1 MEKRNESRG
10 TAMSIRKQIG
20 ITSNHSDVLASD
32 ELKELASWRDLSS
45 GEPYLIDPEM
55 VDELASYLLDRA
67 QPGPSTDRRYYQLR
81 NALLMAA
88 RAYQT
93 AEGRDLIV
101 LNEATESS
109 VRRRL
114 EEFDREDISDLLSLG
129 IPLAN
134 ALAEVE
140 GNGSVAKDY
149 PAALEAWSE
158 VANSLDELLSKP
170 RRSTRFG
177 LDDMLQSLDGL
188 HALIEMLELYR
199 RLLLAA
205 GRALDDL
212 GAATVDQYE
221 LPGLSSAV
229 GMWRVAQGDSARRIG
244 STLYELAV
252 HTEGFGV
259 EEGPFEP
266 VSADGSW
273 ILPYSRLGQ
282 QVTEWALE
290 HSGSELNFA
299 TVGAA
304 WPGPAVYGYD
314 DGEEEPRSACELL
327 AELARGGKGPRGILF
342 GTDEVTVPEDLEVV
356 VPPRFLGGDRTVY
369 VAGQSDKHG
378 GYLRCAGESRRMSL
392 LAKLIADEQRLE
404 GYAWGFAG
412 DGEPADAPDDFS
424 ADFDEEF
431 ALLSIEGNLI
441 ELDEGGLLSLAATS
455 LDGLEPGAILAI
467 GGNGETFFIAES
479 GQEERRNAWANGK
492 DLLEICFG
500 K

>member
-1 MEKRNESRG
+1 
-10 TAMSIRKQIG
+10 MSMQTKIG
-20 ITSNHSDVLASD
+20 ITSHRPDVLAHD
-32 ELKELASWRDLSS
+32 EFEGLASWRDLSTC
-45 GEPYLIDPEM
+45 EPYLIDPDM
-55 VDELASYLLDRA
+55 VEELASYLLDRA
-67 QPGPSTDRRYYQLR
+67 EPGPSTDRRYFRVR

-88 RAYQT
+88 RAYRT

-114 EEFDREDISDLLSLG
+114 EEFSKEDASDLLSLG

-134 ALAEVE
+134 ALTEVKE
-140 GNGSVAKDY
+140 NGSVAKDCL
-149 PAALEAWSE
+149 AALEAWSE
-158 VANSLDELLSKP
+158 VADSLDELLSKP

-188 HALIEMLELYR
+188 HALVETLELYR

-212 GAATVDQYE
+212 GAATIDHYD
-221 LPGLSSAV
+221 LPDLDSAV
-229 GMWRVAQGDSARRIG
+229 SIWHIAQGDSARRIG
-244 STLYELAV
+244 STLYELAI

-259 EEGPFEP
+259 EESLPEP

-282 QVTEWALE
+282 KVMEWALE

-299 TVGAA
+299 AVGAA

-327 AELARGGKGPRGILF
+327 AELSHGGEGPRKILL
-342 GTDEVTVPEDLEVV
+342 GTDEVTVPEDLAVA
-356 VPPRFLGGDRTVY
+356 VPPRFLGGDRAVY
-369 VAGQSDKHG
+369 VARQSDEHG
-378 GYLRCAGESRRMSL
+378 GYLRCVGESRRISL
-392 LAKLIADEQRLE
+392 LAKLISDEQGLE

-412 DGEPADAPDDFS
+412 EGEPTDVPDDFS
-424 ADFDEEF
+424 ADLDEKF
-431 ALLSIEGNLI
+431 ALLSIEGDLI
-441 ELDEGGLLSLAATS
+441 ELDERGLLPLAATGP
-455 LDGLEPGAILAI
+455 DGLEPGATLAI
-467 GGNGETFFIAES
+467 VGNGETFFIAES
-479 GQEERRNAWANGK
+479 GQEERRSAWADGK
-492 DLLEICFG
+492 ELSEICFG
-500 K
+500 E